1 MKLQEIIKEL
11 NLQSFTSIET
21 LDVEV
26 NDAYV
31 SDLLSDVMGKS
42 QAGQLWITIQN
53 HKNVIAVAALKDL
66 AGVIFIN
73 GIAPGD
79 DLIQLANSKGIALLS
94 TSMATYEL
102 AGKLYQILNK

>member
-1 MKLQEIIKEL
+1 MKLQEIIREL
-11 NLQSFTSIET
+11 NLKSFTNNET

-42 QAGQLWITIQN
+42 KAGQLWITIQN

-66 AGVIFIN
+66 SGVIFIN
-73 GIAPGD
+73 GIEPGE
-79 DLIQLANSKGIALLS
+79 DLIQLANSKELALLG
-94 TSMATYEL
+94 TNMATYEL
-102 AGKLYQILNK
+102 VGKLYQTLNK

>member
-1 MKLQEIIKEL
+1 MKLQEIIREL
-11 NLQSFTSIET
+11 NLKSFTKNET
-21 LDVEV
+21 LEIEV
-26 NDAYV
+26 SDAYV

-42 QAGQLWITIQN
+42 QSGQLWITIQN

-73 GIAPGD
+73 GIEPGA
-79 DLIQLANSKGIALLS
+79 DLVQLANSKGIALLS
-94 TSMATYEL
+94 TNLATYEL